1 MFLKSPSS
9 RVLVPLLLLST
20 CTASVASAQTAAPP
34 AAPPPVAVPASAAA
48 APAAAPPA
56 AAPPPAAASVSVMVP
71 AAPAAAAAPPPPA
84 PAPAPAA
91 GAPPAPG
98 TPPAPPWWTGITGD
112 AFVDT
117 YASVNWNFPKPQ
129 YGVNGFRAYDQTNG
143 FALNWLG
150 LDGAYAADPIGGTIN
165 LRFGPATQIHN
176 GPATATGTADNNFG
190 LEYVRQAYATVKFA
204 SSFTLDAG
212 KFDQPFGSEVPDSQ
226 LNMEYTRSLLY
237 TLNQP
242 LFFTG
247 LRLDW
252 APTSAID
259 LKLIGANGWNNSV
272 DNNAGKTIAAQFSI
286 KPVDQFQVFVG
297 YAWGPEQADFTVVP
311 NPVATALGV
320 MPAAGM
326 SVNGADSNWRHLID
340 VVFDINPMSAL
351 RFLVNGDF
359 DTEKIPG
366 AGPAAHTATWYGAN
380 LAIRYVVADPFQITL
395 RGEAFHDEHGD
406 VTGTGVSTTL
416 ESGTLTLSYVIA
428 SHYMLMLDNRI
439 DIADAKDFVTSAG
452 GSKTQFTS
460 TLGVIAKTN

>member
-1 MFLKSPSS
+1 
-9 RVLVPLLLLST
+9 
-20 CTASVASAQTAAPP
+20 
-34 AAPPPVAVPASAAA
+34 
-48 APAAAPPA
+48 
-56 AAPPPAAASVSVMVP
+56 
-71 AAPAAAAAPPPPA
+71 
-84 PAPAPAA
+84 
-91 GAPPAPG
+91 
-98 TPPAPPWWTGITGD
+98 
-112 AFVDT
+112 
-117 YASVNWNFPKPQ
+117 VNWNFPKPQ
-129 YGVNGFRAYDQTNG
+129 NGVNGFHAYDQTNG

-165 LRFGPATQIHN
+165 LRFGPAAAIHN
-176 GPATATGTADNNFG
+176 AAATPTGNADLAFG

-204 SSFTLDAG
+204 SAFTLDAG

-247 LRLDW
+247 LRLDY
-252 APTSAID
+252 APTSTID

-297 YAWGPEQADFTVVP
+297 YAGGPEQADFPTV
-311 NPVATALGV
+311 
-320 MPAAGM
+320 PAGGTE
-326 SVNGADSNWRHLID
+326 GADSNWRHLID
-340 VVFDINPMSAL
+340 VVFDINPTSAL

-359 DTEKIPG
+359 DTEKIPTVG
-366 AGPAAHTATWYGAN
+366 AAAGHTATWYGAN

-395 RGEAFHDEHGD
+395 RGEVFHDDHGD
-406 VTGTGVSTTL
+406 IVSFANPLAPAGKAATL

-439 DIADAKDFVTSAG
+439 DIADSNDFATSSTP
-452 GSKTQFTS
+452 SKTQFIS